1 MYFPF
6 FLYLMT
12 PSTSPDTLLFVEFF
26 LAVLIFISNRYQI
39 RTNYDKVKSDV
50 KVLPKIK
57 L

>member
-26 LAVLIFISNRYQI
+26 LAVLASSYLFQTDIRLGQTMTKLNRM
-39 RTNYDKVKSDV
+39 
-50 KVLPKIK
+50 
-57 L
+57 